1 MIGLFSA
8 PAVMRLPDWA
18 STPVRSPVAVGH
30 RLDFTS
36 RVTCTEA
43 RASSRPT
50 EICGLFFMARASA
63 CAKVKG
69 IGAPGVCE
77 AEGWWAF
84 AGGPEL
90 FCVELACGIGAGGRP
105 CAVCTL
111 TDTCAMLNTCSARN
125 SKNATM
131 CLYVRFIG

>member
-30 RLDFTS
+30 RFDFTS

-77 AEGWWAF
+77 AEGWCAF

-90 FCVELACGIGAGGRP
+90 FCVELTWGIGARGTPRG
-105 CAVCTL
+105 VCTL
-111 TDTCAMLNTCSARN
+111 TDTCAMLTPGTRRN
-125 SKNATM
+125 QKNA
-131 CLYVRFIG
+131 